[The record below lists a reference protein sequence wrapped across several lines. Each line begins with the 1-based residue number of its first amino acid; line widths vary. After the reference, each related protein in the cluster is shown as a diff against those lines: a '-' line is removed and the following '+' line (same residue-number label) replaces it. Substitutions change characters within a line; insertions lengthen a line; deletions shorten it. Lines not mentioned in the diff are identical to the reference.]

1 MEVLRALIQK
11 NAVEKVKTQMSPA
24 FFNRLFLLPKC
35 NNKWRPILDIRSMN
49 DNLKSEKFKMETPE
63 STRTYLQK
71 GEWVTSIDF
80 KDTYFHISINPQSR
94 KYLRFHIQGQSNQ
107 YKALLFS
114 LSTILMEF
122 TMLVKDVKLM
132 AHNQSM
138 RMHQY
143 LDDWLVRATFHQACL
158 QHTMTLVALCQDLG

>member
-1 MEVLRALIQK
+1 MEVLHALIQK

-24 FFNRLFLLPKC
+24 FFNRLFLVPKC
-35 NNKWRPILDIRSMN
+35 NNKWRPILDLRSLN
-49 DNLKSEKFKMETPE
+49 EYLKSREIQNGD
-63 STRTYLQK
+63 TREHK
-71 GEWVTSIDF
+71 DF
-80 KDTYFHISINPQSR
+80 LAERRMGNVHRFQGYFYISINPQSR